1 MTALAAAT
9 PRSTAAD
16 DAIAA
21 ERDPLSLR
29 ALRLL
34 CIVAVAGIPLA
45 MSWTGYESFRIPKE
59 LLFRAIGLLALALF
73 TIVAVAPRVR
83 AAVARLGREAW
94 LGAALVGWTIV
105 SLLASTHRTNGLE
118 ALGTLLLGM
127 AIFVAFLVI
136 AERSGLSIVYWT
148 YLPAAAN
155 ITLFLLQ
162 RLAKWSPWGV
172 PTDVP
177 LLASTSF
184 LGNANDL
191 GMTLLLPVL
200 SAYALLRTERNRR
213 RRMYAI
219 AFAVYGTIGLV
230 FSESV
235 ASIGGFAVGLWILLF
250 LEARSWKKALRYS
263 GLFVVAAIVAIAV
276 VPRFRERIRFGMN
289 YVHQGRYNEIVSGR
303 LVPSLVAI
311 EMLRERP
318 LTGYGPG
325 SFRAEYFDHKLLVDQ
340 KYRSLLPE
348 KMSEWSETRM
358 LSFGETHDEHLQVAS
373 ELGLPG
379 YVLFAAILVVIARR
393 TRRRRAQTRP
403 RGEFGA
409 LLALPAV
416 VAFAVSVLA
425 QFPLRLAAPLT
436 TTLFVAAMI
445 VAWTGNAEP
454 ENGEPEASA

>member
-1 MTALAAAT
+1 
-9 PRSTAAD
+9 
-16 DAIAA
+16 
-21 ERDPLSLR
+21 
-29 ALRLL
+29 
-34 CIVAVAGIPLA
+34 
-45 MSWTGYESFRIPKE
+45 
-59 LLFRAIGLLALALF
+59 
-73 TIVAVAPRVR
+73 
-83 AAVARLGREAW
+83 
-94 LGAALVGWTIV
+94 
-105 SLLASTHRTNGLE
+105 
-118 ALGTLLLGM
+118 
-127 AIFVAFLVI
+127 
-136 AERSGLSIVYWT
+136 
-148 YLPAAAN
+148 
-155 ITLFLLQ
+155 
-162 RLAKWSPWGV
+162 
-172 PTDVP
+172 
-177 LLASTSF
+177 
-184 LGNANDL
+184 
-191 GMTLLLPVL
+191 
-200 SAYALLRTERNRR
+200 
-213 RRMYAI
+213 
-219 AFAVYGTIGLV
+219 
-230 FSESV
+230 
-235 ASIGGFAVGLWILLF
+235 
-250 LEARSWKKALRYS
+250 
-263 GLFVVAAIVAIAV
+263 
-276 VPRFRERIRFGMN
+276 
-289 YVHQGRYNEIVSGR
+289 
-303 LVPSLVAI
+303 VPSLVAI

>member
-1 MTALAAAT
+1 MTSLAAAT
-9 PRSTAAD
+9 PRSAATD
-16 DAIAA
+16 DPIASA
-21 ERDPLSLR
+21 EREPLSLR
-29 ALRLL
+29 ALRIL

-73 TIVAVAPRVR
+73 TTVAVAPRVR

-94 LGAALVGWTIV
+94 LGAAVVGWTIV
-105 SLLASTHRTNGLE
+105 SLLASSHRMNGLE
-118 ALGTLLLGM
+118 TLGTLVLGM
-127 AIFVAFLVI
+127 AIFVAFLVV

-200 SAYALLRTERNRR
+200 SSYALLRTERNKRR
-213 RRMYAI
+213 RRYAI

-250 LEARSWKKALRYS
+250 LEARSWRKALRYTAFF
-263 GLFVVAAIVAIAV
+263 LAAALVAIAV
-276 VPRFRERIRFGMN
+276 VPRFRERIRFGIN
-289 YVHQGRYNEIVSGR
+289 YIHQGRYNEIVSGR

-311 EMLRERP
+311 EMIRERP

-325 SFRAEYFDHKLLVDQ
+325 SFRAEYFDHKLLVDG
-340 KYRSLLPE
+340 KYQSLLPE

-379 YVLFAAILVVIARR
+379 YSLFAAILVVIARR
-393 TRRRRAQTRP
+393 TLRRRSQTRP
-403 RGEFGA
+403 RGEFAA

-416 VAFAVSVLA
+416 VAFAISILA

-436 TTLFVAAMI
+436 TTLFFAALL
-445 VAWTGNAEP
+445 VTWTEKRART
-454 ENGEPEASA
+454 EASE